1 MSTDYQQLIEAFNEV
16 VRVASKHQV
25 TAPRMKSVLER
36 AIAALDDF
44 ITHYDPQLVEP
55 RSPADAGYENRKTF
69 EKVFIAQERTILRKL
84 DLTEDSRTVL
94 IRYARAVIKVEPSQV
109 QRLNISELR
118 KNRDELEKWRAL
130 LEAAEG
136 KELQAVIDAKRRVR
150 KNWGR
155 VGKIVGGFVLIAVDI
170 SAAAANPGL
179 AITSAISVAA
189 GGNIMNK
196 GL

>member
-84 DLTEDSRTVL
+84 DLTEDSCTALPHGGGLSGAGHALGSDGRRQDV
-94 IRYARAVIKVEPSQV
+94 ARP
-109 QRLNISELR
+109 
-118 KNRDELEKWRAL
+118 
-130 LEAAEG
+130 
-136 KELQAVIDAKRRVR
+136 
-150 KNWGR
+150 
-155 VGKIVGGFVLIAVDI
+155 
-170 SAAAANPGL
+170 
-179 AITSAISVAA
+179 
-189 GGNIMNK
+189 
-196 GL
+196 